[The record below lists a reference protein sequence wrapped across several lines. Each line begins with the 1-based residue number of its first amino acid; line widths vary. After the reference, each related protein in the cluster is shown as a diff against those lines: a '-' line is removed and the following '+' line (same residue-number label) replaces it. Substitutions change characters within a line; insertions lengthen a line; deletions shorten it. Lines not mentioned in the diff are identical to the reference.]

1 MNIPDGQYEFSKYEA
16 EMLQSWLDKKLYK
29 PEYNPETKTVESI
42 DKMKKNSRE
51 AFSIICPPPN
61 AYGRP
66 HMGNLSG
73 YAYQDAIGRYQRM
86 KGKKVLLL
94 PGKDHA
100 GLEGE
105 GVFVRE
111 ILEKEG
117 INKFDL
123 TREDF
128 YQRIWDFNMENKAK
142 ALKDEQTIGLSAD
155 FDRDIFTLDERVV
168 NTVLSTFVK
177 MYEANMVYKGVRI
190 VNWDPK
196 ARSVIAD
203 NQTERKEKEGILYSI
218 RYPLVRQRAWFLH
231 NRNSDLLEKLRSNIV
246 QIDVRANDIEKNYS
260 NIQKNDIVIISD
272 KNETQN
278 PSVYKKVIDMKIF
291 PTLEDANE
299 NIIWKNVF
307 DEDILDINS
316 LDIKLSELDINYNDR
331 VRKEGLVAIYLQDLE
346 NSDYINIATTRP
358 ETIFGDTAVAVNPTD
373 ERFTNILNAYAV
385 IPFVDRLV
393 PIITDYKIEKEFG
406 TGCLKVTPAHSAD
419 DYQIMQN
426 WNSLVDKEN
435 HDNSN
440 VPNSELLQKQK
451 ITYVNVIDKDLKL
464 CGPVGPKYLGVK
476 YNAAKE
482 IVIQDLKTSN
492 LYLGEEKLMQNI
504 LVSERTGAVVEPIV
518 SSQWFLDIDKIRQ
531 PVVDMVA
538 NGDVRLHPKSMDRKF
553 YHWMENLRDW
563 AISRNLWWGYRL
575 PVWYNGKLEESI
587 DNDGKVKIF
596 LNQEKIVI
604 RKALKSDAP
613 IMHKIDVD
621 GWMQNFVDE
630 DHGITA
636 EVLKNK
642 YGRNHGDVEKI
653 KVFETMIDDESN
665 AFFVAEKNGTVIG
678 WVNIEN
684 LNSDKIH
691 WINIYVS
698 KDEQNQGVATR
709 LMNHLLA
716 EYGELETHLATPLK
730 ANLSNFYLKFGYEEY
745 PVTPEDEKGLRM
757 IQMKRKSQK
766 IISLNEEKV
775 LLDPTN
781 MNHMRVQLEKPGE
794 NWFQDDD
801 ILDTWFSSGQWPYAT
816 LQAFDLMDT
825 FFPTDVLCT
834 ASDILE
840 NWVSRM
846 MMFSYFKFEK
856 APFQDVYLYGIVKG
870 TDGQKMSKSKK
881 NTIEVDDTQAQY
893 GIDSLRMCY
902 FYQNKA
908 GTSYAITFDKLK
920 NFRNFNNKIW
930 NAAKLVL
937 ISVQVHHEATPLI
950 KGAQGDL
957 GAITPNPS
965 FSRGESGIDKNILHR
980 GNFIATEN
988 AEMVKKYLDRFQKTS
1003 AHMEKFK
1010 FGLATD
1016 KLYSSFWH
1024 EFCDIYLEQSKE
1036 LLKSEDKDL
1045 ITETLS
1051 VLVMI
1056 LTGYLKMLHPF
1067 IPFVTDKIYSLLK
1080 ENELDFEDAESL
1092 MYTRWAA

>member
-1 MNIPDGQYEFSKYEA
+1 MNIPDGQYDFSKYEA

-231 NRNSDLLEKLRSNIV
+231 NRNSDLLEKLRLNIV

-373 ERFTNILNAYAV
+373 DRFTNILNAHAV

-563 AISRNLWWGYRL
+563 AISRSLWWGYRI
-575 PVWYNGKLEESI
+575 PVWYAGEVTEQI
-587 DNDGKVKIF
+587 DTEGKV
-596 LNQEKIVI
+596 
-604 RKALKSDAP
+604 
-613 IMHKIDVD
+613 
-621 GWMQNFVDE
+621 
-630 DHGITA
+630 
-636 EVLKNK
+636 
-642 YGRNHGDVEKI
+642 
-653 KVFETMIDDESN
+653 
-665 AFFVAEKNGTVIG
+665 
-678 WVNIEN
+678 N
-684 LNSDKIH
+684 L
-691 WINIYVS
+691 Y
-698 KDEQNQGVATR
+698 
-709 LMNHLLA
+709 
-716 EYGELETHLATPLK
+716 
-730 ANLSNFYLKFGYEEY
+730 
-745 PVTPEDEKGLRM
+745 
-757 IQMKRKSQK
+757 
-766 IISLNEEKV
+766 ISLNDENVE
-775 LLDPTN
+775 LDPTN
-781 MNHMRVQLEKPGE
+781 SNHMRVQIENPGGN
-794 NWFQDDD
+794 NWIQDPDV
-801 ILDTWFSSGQWPYAT
+801 LDTWFSSGQWPYAT

-846 MMFSYFKFEK
+846 MMFSYFNFEK
-856 APFQDVYLYGIVKG
+856 APFDHVYLYGIVKG

-881 NTIEVDDTQAQY
+881 NTIEVDDTQTQY

-937 ISVQVHHEATPLI
+937 ISINSAVTNSKFDI
-950 KGAQGDL
+950 SDL
-957 GAITPNPS
+957 
-965 FSRGESGIDKNILHR
+965 DKNVLHR
-980 GNFIATEN
+980 GNLISTEN
-988 AEMVKKYLDRFQKTS
+988 AEMVTKYLDRFQKTS
-1003 AHMEKFK
+1003 THIEKFK

-1016 KLYSSFWH
+1016 KLYTSFWH
-1024 EFCDIYLEQSKE
+1024 EFCDVYLEQSKE
-1036 LLKSEDKDL
+1036 LLKSDNKEL
-1045 ITETLS
+1045 IIETLS
-1051 VLVMI
+1051 ILLMT

-1067 IPFVTDKIYSLLK
+1067 IPFVTDKIYSVLK
-1080 ENELDFEDAESL
+1080 ENGLDFEDAESL
-1092 MYTRWAA
+1092 MYTEWRA